1 MGKPV
6 ETRRPVVAGS
16 PTDPLG
22 WGVTPPVTDIG
33 AWAVAYAERGYYVI
47 PLHGVNDDGTCTCPM
62 SPECESAGK
71 HPLYRDW
78 PEAASCDAKVVAGW
92 WQGFGK
98 YPRNVGI
105 VCGKSNL
112 VVIDIDGPDGE
123 AALAAVADKIPPCPQ
138 VITRRGRHLYLS
150 GQVQAAKLPGLDV
163 KAGNGFVV
171 APPSRRMDGG
181 LYRWAE

>member
-1 MGKPV
+1 M
-6 ETRRPVVAGS
+6 
-16 PTDPLG
+16 
-22 WGVTPPVTDIG
+22 TPPLEDIG
-33 AWAVAYAERGYYVI
+33 AWAVAYAERGFYVI
-47 PLHGVNDDGTCTCPM
+47 PLHGVNDDGTCTCSM
-62 SPECESAGK
+62 GMECESAGK

-78 PEAASCDAKVVAGW
+78 PDAASCDVDEVASW
-92 WQGFGK
+92 WEGFRG

-112 VVIDIDGPDGE
+112 VVVDIDGPEGE
-123 AALAAVADKIPPCPQ
+123 AALAAVAGEFPPCPQ

-150 GQVQAAKLPGLDV
+150 GQVQAAKLAGLDV

-181 LYRWAE
+181 VYAWA